1 MKKQEQEALERLEK
15 ALMELEEDDEVE
27 TQDPNFP
34 QIDPD
39 ILEYTW
45 TETAQIPVDA
55 YSTDDTDV
63 DLDTYSEEVYQGSK
77 HSILPGILTVLVML
91 MLGGC
96 ILFMLKQLGVLG

>member
-15 ALMELEEDDEVE
+15 ALMELEEE
-27 TQDPNFP
+27 TDAETPDPDFP

-45 TETAQIPVDA
+45 PETAQIPVNA
-55 YSTDDTDV
+55 YSTDNTDV
-63 DLDTYSEEVYQGSK
+63 DLDAYSEEVYQGSK
-77 HSILPGILTVLVML
+77 HSVLPGILTVLVML

-96 ILFMLKQLGVLG
+96 ILFMLKYLGVLG